1 MVQGESGSLLL
12 DGITVALSPALALVD
27 HGARRELEDHPRS
40 ALAAR
45 CDWLI
50 ARLEPLF
57 NAAARWTPETIERH

>member
-12 DGITVALSPALALVD
+12 DGITVTLGKALAFEVD
-27 HGARRELEDHPRS
+27 RRGDQLQDHPRS